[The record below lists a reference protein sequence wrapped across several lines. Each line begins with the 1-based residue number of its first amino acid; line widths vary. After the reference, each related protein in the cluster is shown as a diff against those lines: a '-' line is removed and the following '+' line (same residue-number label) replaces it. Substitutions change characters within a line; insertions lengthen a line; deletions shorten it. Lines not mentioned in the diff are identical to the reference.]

1 MPGGLQLF
9 PFYQVVSY
17 SVCFRLEFEATW
29 HNAMF
34 VRLEQ
39 SDFFSQ
45 WTRGK
50 MKIQLENPA
59 LNISS
64 LTGSKNEKARRGAL
78 LEKLRL
84 DLYFG

>member
-9 PFYQVVSY
+9 PFYQVVPY

-84 DLYFG
+84 DLYFD